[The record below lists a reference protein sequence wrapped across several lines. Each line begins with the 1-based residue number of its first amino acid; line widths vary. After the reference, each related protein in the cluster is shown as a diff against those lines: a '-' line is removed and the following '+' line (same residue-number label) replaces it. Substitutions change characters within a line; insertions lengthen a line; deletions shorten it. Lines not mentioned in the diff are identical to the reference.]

1 MNIDTKILNN
11 IEYRIQQCIKKI
23 IQHNRVVF
31 IPGMQ
36 GWYNIHKSINV
47 MHHINKVRDKNHMII
62 LTDEEKAF
70 DKIQHTFLIKTLSK
84 VEIEGTYPNIIKAI
98 CDKHTDSIIPNGQ
111 KLQMFPLRLR
121 IKQGWPLLPLLCNIV
136 LTGSPSHSNQTIRR
150 NKRHQI
156 RKEEVKL
163 SLFQVTYYT

>member
-1 MNIDTKILNN
+1 MDA
-11 IEYRIQQCIKKI
+11 
-23 IQHNRVVF
+23 
-31 IPGMQ
+31 
-36 GWYNIHKSINV
+36 
-47 MHHINKVRDKNHMII
+47 
-62 LTDEEKAF
+62 EKAF

-136 LTGSPSHSNQTIRR
+136 LPGSPSHSNQTIRR